1 MEKENIKKYI
11 AISMIFISSIIGIY
25 HYYNNIHKTNL
36 EKESAEVFIEE
47 TVKENKKVEKKKKE
61 SKTNNVINYIAVLEI
76 PKINLKRGL
85 VDPSSS
91 SNNVGENIQILNPT
105 SMPNE
110 DNHTFILAAHSGS
123 SQVAYFD
130 DLNKLSNGDNV
141 YVYYK
146 NIKYIYKITNNYSEK
161 KTGSIVIKKDSDES
175 VIVLTSC
182 SKSNTK
188 QLVYTGKLIG
198 KESYSE

>member
-47 TVKENKKVEKKKKE
+47 TVKENKK
-61 SKTNNVINYIAVLEI
+61 VINYIAVLEI

-146 NIKYIYKITNNYSEK
+146 NIKYIYKITNDYSEK
-161 KTGSIVIKKDSDES
+161 KTGTIVIKKDSDES

-182 SKSNTK
+182 STSNTK
-188 QLVYTGKLIG
+188 QLVYIGKLIG

>member
-1 MEKENIKKYI
+1 MNLLLYDDEIPERIDDNKQVTQPEVVKEEKEVKEKKYI
-11 AISMIFISSIIGIY
+11 SY
-25 HYYNNIHKTNL
+25 
-36 EKESAEVFIEE
+36 
-47 TVKENKKVEKKKKE
+47 
-61 SKTNNVINYIAVLEI
+61 NYIGKI
-76 PKINLKRGL
+76 QIDKINLNRGFL
-85 VDPSSS
+85 DINSPY
-91 SNNVGENIQILNPT
+91 NNVSRNVTVIEKSSYPDVENGNL
-105 SMPNE
+105 
-110 DNHTFILAAHSGS
+110 ILAAHSGS

-188 QLVYTGKLIG
+188 QLVYIGKLIG